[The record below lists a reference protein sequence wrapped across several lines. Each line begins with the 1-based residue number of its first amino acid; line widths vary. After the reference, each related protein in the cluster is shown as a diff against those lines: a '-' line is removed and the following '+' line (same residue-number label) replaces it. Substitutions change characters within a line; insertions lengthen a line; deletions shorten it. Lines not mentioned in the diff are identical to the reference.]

1 MMNTNTTT
9 TNIHTASMMN
19 ASAIDAAN
27 NNGVVVP
34 VVGTLDFSALVK
46 AYKYD
51 VSLALDIEEIFAC
64 VCKALY
70 WLDIRKIQRRGITEA
85 NSRWVESNM
94 LNYLNT
100 PEYVESRIQSNLS
113 KVIRK
118 TCRLSMRCAQAGL
131 DRVLVRRFEKDD
143 EGFYSLFDAQT
154 LAMDIAAAYERNV
167 GKELFQKRW

>member
-1 MMNTNTTT
+1 MTNTNINT
-9 TNIHTASMMN
+9 TNNN
-19 ASAIDAAN
+19 APVINTETFAN
-27 NNGVVVP
+27 VKDNGVVVP
-34 VVGTLDFSALVK
+34 VIGTIDFSALVR

-70 WLDIRKIQRRGITEA
+70 WLDIRKVQRRGITSA
-85 NSRWVESNM
+85 NSQWVESNM

-118 TCRLSMRCAQAGL
+118 TCRLSMHTAQAGL
-131 DRVLVRRFEKDD
+131 DRVLVRRFVKDD
-143 EGFYSLFDAQT
+143 EGFYSMFDAQT

>member
-1 MMNTNTTT
+1 MTNTNINTTINNT
-9 TNIHTASMMN
+9 PIFN
-19 ASAIDAAN
+19 ADTFAN
-27 NNGVVVP
+27 VKDNGVVVP
-34 VVGTLDFSALVK
+34 VVGTIDFSALVR

-70 WLDIRKIQRRGITEA
+70 WLDIRKVQRRGITNA
-85 NSRWVESNM
+85 NSQWVQSNM

-118 TCRLSMRCAQAGL
+118 TCRLSMRSAQAGL
-131 DRVLVRRFEKDD
+131 ERVLVRRFDKDD
-143 EGFYSLFDAQT
+143 EGFYSMFDAQT

>member
-1 MMNTNTTT
+1 MTNTNINTTINNT
-9 TNIHTASMMN
+9 PVFN
-19 ASAIDAAN
+19 ADTFAN
-27 NNGVVVP
+27 VKDNGVVVP
-34 VVGTLDFSALVK
+34 VVGTIDFSALVR

-70 WLDIRKIQRRGITEA
+70 WLDIRKVQRRGITNA
-85 NSRWVESNM
+85 NSQWVQSNM

-118 TCRLSMRCAQAGL
+118 TCRLSMRSAQAGL
-131 DRVLVRRFEKDD
+131 DRVLVRRFDKDD
-143 EGFYSLFDAQT
+143 EGFYSMFDAQT

-167 GKELFQKRW
+167 DKELFQKRW

>member
-1 MMNTNTTT
+1 MTNTNINTTINNT
-9 TNIHTASMMN
+9 PVFN
-19 ASAIDAAN
+19 ADTFAN
-27 NNGVVVP
+27 VKDNGVVVP
-34 VVGTLDFSALVK
+34 VVGTIDFSALVR

-70 WLDIRKIQRRGITEA
+70 WLDIRKVQRRGITNA
-85 NSRWVESNM
+85 NSQWVQSNM

-118 TCRLSMRCAQAGL
+118 TCRLSMRSAQAGL
-131 DRVLVRRFEKDD
+131 DRVLVRRFDKDD
-143 EGFYSLFDAQT
+143 EGFYSMFDAQT